1 MAISCGFYDSLN
13 GDRKY
18 SSPQI
23 SYLFNALIKD
33 GVFMHVGDH
42 LAVKQNSGMQIIVG
56 SGLAWFNSTWTLND
70 TDYPLN
76 VEAADLLAPRIDA
89 VILEVNEST
98 SKRDNTIK
106 IIKGTAATIPQKP
119 SLTNTADVHQ
129 YALAYVTVGANVTE
143 ITDANIENQ
152 IGLEGCPFVSGILE
166 TIAIDSLISQ
176 WKAQFEEWFESVQ
189 DTLSGDVAG
198 NLLTKINQQDYRYK
212 GTFKVSGWN
221 SVDIEGYKYSQT
233 ISISSDTGGPTIQS
247 DFKMTSPIMYDD
259 TLPLSTKESVEASAS
274 IINSGKKTFSYG
286 SMTCLVTEKPESD
299 VEVFFTAM
307 EGV

>member
-1 MAISCGFYDSLN
+1 MAISYGFYDSLN

-18 SSPQI
+18 FTSQI

-33 GVFMHVGDH
+33 GVFMHIGDH
-42 LAVKQNSGMQIIVG
+42 LAVKQNSNMQIMVG

-76 VEAADLLAPRIDA
+76 IEAADLLAPRIDA
-89 VILEVNEST
+89 VVLEVNEST
-98 SKRDNTIK
+98 ASRSNTIK
-106 IIKGTAATIPQKP
+106 VIKGTAATVPQKP

-129 YALAYVTVGANVTE
+129 YALAYVTVGVNATE
-143 ITDANIENQ
+143 ITDANIENRV
-152 IGLEGCPFVSGILE
+152 GLEGCPFVSGILE

-221 SVDIEGYKYSQT
+221 SVDIDGYKFSQT

-259 TLPLSTKESVEASAS
+259 TLPLSAKESVEASAS